1 MSTDLSRLTAVVD
14 DFSTIEDNNERA
26 DLLIEFAE
34 SFKQVPE
41 EIAKTPYPEDRKVP
55 GCESD
60 VFIFTQPQEQGF
72 KFYFGIENPQGISAM
87 ALAAIIDETL
97 SGVSESELK
106 NIDDQFVHTLFGKQ
120 LSMGKGQGLTNM
132 IRMTKIPSQWLS

>member
-1 MSTDLSRLTAVVD
+1 MTADLSRLNAVVA
-14 DFSTIEDNNERA
+14 DFSSIEDNNERA
-26 DLLIEFAE
+26 DLLIEDDE
-34 SFKQVPE
+34 SFKQGTE
-41 EIAKTPYPEDRKVP
+41 DIATTPYPENRKVP

-60 VFIFTQPQEQGF
+60 VFIFTRPDGEGF

-97 SGVSESELK
+97 SGVTSSGLSEV
-106 NIDDQFVHTLFGKQ
+106 DDQFVHTLFGKQ

-132 IRMTKIPSQWLS
+132 IRMTKIPEKWLS